1 MFHKRDKMTKV
12 DTFLSA
18 DQLTTLLKDVENPN
32 QLLQRGLTADE
43 AIQRREQD
51 ACFNVV
57 KPPIDC
63 PAWACVLLPCIK
75 HIPSMKAFST
85 IQPDDAEVLRDGKW
99 IRYDAASLVR
109 DDVIRMEEGDT
120 VPADCVVVSKE
131 NDDEVLVDLRSITGD
146 ERLRTVTN
154 DGSAATTLYYGGK
167 VVQGSVTA
175 VVTAI
180 GPQTLLGKL
189 IREKQFPV
197 TEPVLEASEMRDLT

>member
-1 MFHKRDKMTKV
+1 MTKV